1 MNRGENGA
9 AFAVLGE
16 DGGDELL
23 FRWVGRGF
31 LEASEDLDVWRGR
44 RGKDKV
50 AAAVIVDVVE
60 CLELGRLE
68 VEDDSPGSGFRGIL
82 ETLEYGSSARPR
94 EKSLIRSHRQ

>member
-31 LEASEDLDVWRGR
+31 LEASEDLDVWR
-44 RGKDKV
+44 
-50 AAAVIVDVVE
+50 AADVIVDVVE
-60 CLELGRLE
+60 CLELGRFE

-82 ETLEYGSSARPR
+82 EILEYGSSARPR